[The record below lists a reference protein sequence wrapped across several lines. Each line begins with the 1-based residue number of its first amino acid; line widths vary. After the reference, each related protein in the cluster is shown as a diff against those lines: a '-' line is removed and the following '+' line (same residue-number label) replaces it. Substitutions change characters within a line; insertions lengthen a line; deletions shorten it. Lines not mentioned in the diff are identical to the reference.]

1 MQKNL
6 SDLKKEYEDLSQKLL
21 DPKIISDKKQYQEI
35 SKRFFLLQKIIEKQE
50 KLNKIE
56 KNIKESQEIIEIEK
70 DPELINLAKEE
81 IEKLSKEKESIQKEL
96 NEIKNNDKKKSS
108 SDNIIIEI
116 RAGAGGEEAALFVK
130 DLFEMYK
137 NFALKKGLSFNLI
150 SAHPTDLGGFKE
162 IICEVKGKKA
172 GEYFQFES
180 GVHRVQRIP
189 ETEKAGRIHTSTVS
203 VAVLP
208 SPPKDIDIPINPN
221 DLKIETFRASG
232 PGGQYVNR
240 RDSAVRITHIPSG
253 IVVSSQNARTQIANR
268 ENAMK
273 ILKAR
278 LYQQILEKEQ
288 KKVEKERKTQIGK
301 AMRAE
306 KIRTYNFPQN
316 RITDHRIKKSW
327 GNIEDIFEGNLDRIL
342 NDFQK

>member
-96 NEIKNNDKKKSS
+96 NEIKNDDKKKSS

-278 LYQQILEKEQ
+278 L
-288 KKVEKERKTQIGK
+288 
-301 AMRAE
+301 
-306 KIRTYNFPQN
+306 
-316 RITDHRIKKSW
+316 
-327 GNIEDIFEGNLDRIL
+327 
-342 NDFQK
+342 